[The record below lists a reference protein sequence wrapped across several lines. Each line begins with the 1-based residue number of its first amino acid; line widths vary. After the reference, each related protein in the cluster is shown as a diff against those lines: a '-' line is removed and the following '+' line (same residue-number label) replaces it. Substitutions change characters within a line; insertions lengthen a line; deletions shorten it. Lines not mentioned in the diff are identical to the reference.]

1 MGQQRSKLRAT
12 SMKFSRTLISILLVI
27 LPCLV
32 QSEPQISQNC
42 AGGSQCGQNNAGSPA
57 GPVAQNCVGAACE
70 QNNIGRRKREIMAE
84 ILADAVEAVGRQER
98 SAPAGHHGHPADAQH
113 QESPQHRGSSHL
125 RRSAD
130 PQHISQ
136 NCAGSHCNQNNI
148 AAGLGS
154 AGHAGFS
161 AGPGS
166 AGHTGFSAG
175 PGSAGHAGFSA
186 GFFPYIA
193 QNCVGSACNQNNVL
207 GRRKREVLAHLIEE
221 ARKIAE
227 EEVEAEEVVS
237 RRKREG
243 PDADDCVV
251 GPSGE
256 EVCSHGSYGSDGESS
271 VQARG
276 NQGPGLTGS
285 NGNAGPV
292 SAAGLAYDPAAEAY
306 RQQVLAYQAWAQQ
319 QVENAKGQLG
329 TA

>member
-12 SMKFSRTLISILLVI
+12 SMKFSRTLISTLVVI

-32 QSEPQISQNC
+32 LCEPQISQNC
-42 AGGSQCGQNNAGSPA
+42 AGGYQCGQNNAGSPA

-113 QESPQHRGSSHL
+113 QESPPHRGSSHL

-154 AGHAGFS
+154 AGHA
-161 AGPGS
+161 
-166 AGHTGFSAG
+166 GFSAG

-227 EEVEAEEVVS
+227 EEVEAEEAVS

-243 PDADDCVV
+243 LNADGCVV

-256 EVCSHGSYGSDGESS
+256 KVCSHGSYGSDGESS

-276 NQGPGLTGS
+276 NQSPGLTGS
-285 NGNAGPV
+285 NGNAW
-292 SAAGLAYDPAAEAY
+292 ACECCWAGL
-306 RQQVLAYQAWAQQ
+306 
-319 QVENAKGQLG
+319 
-329 TA
+329 